1 MAAAARSLVRMP
13 GEGWFKGISG
23 VESKLVLGERGG
35 VPLTLTRGL
44 RWARCGLR
52 FGSRFGSRPTVLWS
66 LFLIIE
72 SAEALPVVFGV
83 VWAELLL
90 GMLALL
96 ELVLDDVVGLDPEA
110 DSGGVPA
117 PLNVSFSNGRHFGDV
132 LRTTVG
138 SRGGRNM
145 AFDILCMPD
154 TKTDFF
160 LCPSDELMCSTMMG
174 CSEANDPMSA

>member
-1 MAAAARSLVRMP
+1 MVRMP
-13 GEGWFKGISG
+13 SEGWLEDISG
-23 VESKLVLGERGG
+23 IELKLLLGDEEGL
-35 VPLTLTRGL
+35 PLAFDRGL
-44 RWARCGLR
+44 RWARCGLW
-52 FGSRFGSRPTVLWS
+52 FGGRFGSRPTVLGS

-90 GMLALL
+90 EILVLL
-96 ELVLDDVVGLDPEA
+96 ELVLGDVMGLDPEA

-117 PLNVSFSNGRHFGDV
+117 SLNVSFSNGRLFGDV

-160 LCPSDELMCSTMMG
+160 LRPSDELICSTMMG
-174 CSEANDPMSA
+174 CSEANDTRSA

>member
-1 MAAAARSLVRMP
+1 MVRMP
-13 GEGWFKGISG
+13 GGGWLKGISG
-23 VESKLVLGERGG
+23 IESKLLFGEEGG
-35 VPLTLTRGL
+35 VPL

-52 FGSRFGSRPTVLWS
+52 FGNRFGSRPTVLGS

-72 SAEALPVVFGV
+72 SAEGLPAVFGV
-83 VWAELLL
+83 VWTELLL
-90 GMLALL
+90 GVLVLL
-96 ELVLDDVVGLDPEA
+96 ELVWDDVVGLDPEA
-110 DSGGVPA
+110 DSGGVPT
-117 PLNVSFSNGRHFGDV
+117 PLNVSFSNGRLFGDA

-138 SRGGRNM
+138 SRGGRNK

-174 CSEANDPMSA
+174 CSEANDPISA